1 MGNHRPFSCG
11 LSEANKCW
19 PFSLFSDQEFI
30 ASIRRHKSSFYRKQQ
45 GLSVQT
51 SSLLLARPV
60 NVLSLST
67 VVLAT
72 TCLKLI
78 NTSLAQKARWWFF
91 GQKLLSLVKLY
102 FFSQIVFLRLFL
114 KTKKLNYSR
123 LLISLLFFPDS
134 LFFKNCRQN
143 SNRV

>member
-30 ASIRRHKSSFYRKQQ
+30 ASIRRHKSSFHSKQQ
-45 GLSVQT
+45 GFSVQT
-51 SSLLLARPV
+51 LSTLVLVLFSILSLL
-60 NVLSLST
+60 T

-78 NTSLAQKARWWFF
+78 NISLARKARWWFF
-91 GQKLLSLVKLY
+91 EQKLLLLVKLY
-102 FFSQIVFLRLFL
+102 FFLQIVFLRFFL
-114 KTKKLNYSR
+114 KIKKLNYSR
-123 LLISLLFFPDS
+123 LLISLLFFS
-134 LFFKNCRQN
+134 RLTVFQKL
-143 SNRV
+143 